1 MMVKESVVEN
11 SCRLS
16 FSKIVIV
23 KLGWLAVVAESHL
36 ELMVV
41 VVMVFVVKWPLC
53 LILVELVV
61 NRFHS
66 QVVACRRRE
75 DPLVSCRPS

>member
-1 MMVKESVVEN
+1 MEN

-41 VVMVFVVKWPLC
+41 DVMVFVVKWPWC
-53 LILVELVV
+53 LLLVELVV
-61 NRFHS
+61 RRFRS
-66 QVVACRRRE
+66 RVTTFRRQE
-75 DPLVSCRPS
+75 DPL